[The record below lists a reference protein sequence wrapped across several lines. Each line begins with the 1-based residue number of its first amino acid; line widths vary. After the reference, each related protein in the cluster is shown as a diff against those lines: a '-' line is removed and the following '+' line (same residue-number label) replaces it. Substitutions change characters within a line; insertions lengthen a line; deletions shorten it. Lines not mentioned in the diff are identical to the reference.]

1 MLAKTPK
8 GEIDFIASKN
18 EDVKYIQACYDMSN
32 EETRN
37 REFNAFID
45 IDDSYPKYVISKDTE
60 DYSRDGIKHINI
72 FDFLMNDDF

>member
-1 MLAKTPK
+1 
-8 GEIDFIASKN
+8 
-18 EDVKYIQACYDMSN
+18 MSN